1 MFKDALPKLP
11 HCETVEPT
19 LQRYLKEA
27 TRPLHAR
34 TEKAFDLKRRIAT
47 LDGYRDGLV
56 DLYRLHAASSQAL
69 LDLDW
74 RGIRVDLARCR
85 QRLDW
90 LCADLSYYR
99 FDVAD
104 LAPPPPLSLDDEA
117 EGLGCLYV
125 IEGSMLG
132 GEFISRAIHQR
143 LGVTEN
149 TGGRFFAGFGTG
161 TDAAWTAF
169 VVGLD
174 RHPVARFGLRATTG
188 ARKTFNLF
196 AVVGT
201 NGSGADQGVASEM
214 CIADSAVF
222 AG

>member
-1 MFKDALPKLP
+1 MYKNASSNLPDG
-11 HCETVEPT
+11 EVAQPT

-56 DLYRLHAASSQAL
+56 DLYRLHAASGQAL

-74 RGIRVDLARCR
+74 RGVQVDMDRSR

-90 LCADLSYYR
+90 LRADLSYYR

-104 LAPPPPLSLDDEA
+104 LAPSPPLSLDDEA

-132 GEFISRAIHQR
+132 GEYISQAIQKR
-143 LGVTEN
+143 LGVTKH
-149 TGGRFFAGFGTG
+149 TGGQFFNGFSEGTE
-161 TDAAWTAF
+161 AAWTTF
-169 VVGLD
+169 VDTLD
-174 RHPVARFGLRATTG
+174 RHPVAMVGPRAATG
-188 ARKTFNLF
+188 ARKTFDLF

-201 NGSGADQGVASEM
+201 NGPATDPNASDENLH
-214 CIADSAVF
+214 C
-222 AG
+222 

>member
-1 MFKDALPKLP
+1 MFEDAISKQPLGEAVDL
-11 HCETVEPT
+11 T

-47 LDGYRDGLV
+47 LDGYRDGLIK
-56 DLYRLHAASSQAL
+56 LYRLHAASGHAL
-69 LDLDW
+69 HNLDW
-74 RGIRVDLARCR
+74 RGVQVDLAPSR

-90 LCADLSYYR
+90 LRADLSYYM

-104 LAPPPPLSLDDEA
+104 LAPPPPLSLEDEA

-132 GEFISRAIHQR
+132 GEYISRAIHQR
-143 LGVTEN
+143 LGVTEE
-149 TGGRFFAGFGTG
+149 TGGRFFAGFGIV
-161 TDAAWTAF
+161 TDAAWSAF

-174 RHPVARFGLRATTG
+174 RRPVARFGLRAAVG

-201 NGSGADQGVASEM
+201 NG
-214 CIADSAVF
+214 
-222 AG
+222 